1 LQKFTQRDL
10 LKSHFPFQFQAVR
23 RCPFARRPEKP
34 KQHGVLSMKKT
45 LATTAALLAFLGTA
59 YAATVQGTIQAV
71 DPTTKSIT
79 LDDGKIYQLS
89 PKASVG
95 KFKVGAKVAVTVDD
109 KTGMVTSI
117 KKAS

>member
-1 LQKFTQRDL
+1 
-10 LKSHFPFQFQAVR
+10 
-23 RCPFARRPEKP
+23 
-34 KQHGVLSMKKT
+34 MKRT
-45 LATTAALLAFLGTA
+45 LVTTAALLAFLGTA
-59 YAATVQGTIQAV
+59 FAASVQGTIQAV

-89 PKASVG
+89 PEAKVG
-95 KFKVGAKVAVTVDD
+95 KLKVGAKVAVTVDD